1 MSDRAYRP
9 RSATEIVDGTFRLYR
24 EHASAFLTLS
34 TLAYLPIIALVIP
47 ILWAMSGSTE
57 HMGLV
62 GFAGF
67 GLVVVALVWYPMV
80 WGALQLSVSEHYLGR
95 EIDTGV
101 ALARSFAKFGSVLGS
116 WYAKW
121 IIVMIG
127 FFLAIVPGFYFLA
140 RFFAVP
146 ATVLLEGQGVGTA
159 LGRSG
164 QLAIG
169 HKWRILGT
177 MALSWLIL
185 VAISIAASMI
195 VLIVMGIAFAK
206 RGPEAMTP
214 SSSLLTQL
222 PTLFAYIV
230 GMPITVIVHTL
241 LYYDARI
248 RQEGFDIEIMSQQL
262 EDSGMKV
269 PAH

>member
-24 EHASAFLTLS
+24 EHAATFLTLS
-34 TLAYLPIIALVIP
+34 TLAYLPIIALLIP

-57 HMGLV
+57 NMAVVGGA
-62 GFAGF
+62 GFA
-67 GLVVVALVWYPMV
+67 LVVVALVWYPMV
-80 WGALQLSVSEHYLGR
+80 WGALQISVSEHYLGR
-95 EIDTGV
+95 DIDTGA
-101 ALARSFAKFGSVLGS
+101 ALARSFASFGRVLGS

-121 IIVMIG
+121 IIIILG
-127 FFLAIVPGFYFLA
+127 FFLLFFPMFYFIA

-146 ATVLLEGQGVGTA
+146 ATTLLEGRGVGES

-195 VLIVMGIAFAK
+195 VLVVMGIAFAQ

-214 SSSLLTQL
+214 SSSLLMQL
-222 PTLFAYIV
+222 PSMFSYIV
-230 GMPITVIVHTL
+230 GLPITVIVQTL

-262 EDSGMKV
+262 ENAGVKV

>member
-9 RSATEIVDGTFRLYR
+9 RSATEIVDGTFRLSR
-24 EHASAFLTLS
+24 ENAAAFLTLA
-34 TLAYLPIIALVIP
+34 TLAYLPIIALLIP
-47 ILWAMSGSTE
+47 ILWAMSGATE
-57 HMGLV
+57 NMALV
-62 GFAGF
+62 GVAGA

-80 WGALQLSVSEHYLGR
+80 WGALQISVSERYLGR
-95 EIDTGV
+95 DIDTGA
-101 ALARSFAKFGSVLGS
+101 ALARSFSKFGSVLGS

-121 IIVMIG
+121 IIVIIG
-127 FFLAIVPGFYFLA
+127 FFLAIIPGFYFLT
-140 RFFAVP
+140 RFFAIP
-146 ATVLLEGQGVGTA
+146 AVALFEDRGVGA
-159 LGRSG
+159 SLGRSS

-169 HKWRILGT
+169 QKWRILGT
-177 MALSWLIL
+177 IALSWLIL
-185 VAISIAASMI
+185 VAISIAMSMI
-195 VLIVMGIAFAK
+195 VLIIMAIAFAK

-222 PTLFAYIV
+222 PSLFAYIV
-230 GMPITVIVHTL
+230 GLPITVIVHTL

-262 EDSGMKV
+262 GTAGVTD